1 MKTIFKPLATKE
13 QINVIPPMNLSRWC
27 WKILGTVVYGLLMY
41 KIIRYGFISPIIPG
55 QDGFY
60 AIICLIGLWKLRFHQ
75 GIIGM
80 WYYRKFY

>member
-13 QINVIPPMNLSRWC
+13 HINALPPMNLSRWC
-27 WKILGTVVYGLLMY
+27 WKILGTLLYGFLMY
-41 KIIRYGFISPIIPG
+41 VIIRWGFISPKVEG
-55 QDGFY
+55 QDTFC

-80 WYYRKFY
+80 WYYKKFY